1 MRRIFSIFLML
12 CTISVC
18 AAAEI
23 PCQCGREA
31 CLCFI
36 QLGDEGTA
44 VEFIQNTLVD
54 KGYLAP
60 RDDASAYD
68 EKTVAA
74 VKRFQEDNNLA
85 PTGMMDDTT
94 LTLLLWGM
102 LPEELDAAQ
111 PGSIGAPVWIPT
123 DGGTKHHR
131 EVDCAP
137 HLFTINDPR
146 LVSHR
151 NAMALGFAACGIC
164 QPTGQDTDLTH
175 YSAR

>member
-1 MRRIFSIFLML
+1 MRRIFCIFLML

-36 QLGDEGTA
+36 QLGDKGPA
-44 VEFIQNTLVD
+44 VEFIQNMLVE

-85 PTGMMDDTT
+85 PTGMMDDET

-102 LPEELDAAQ
+102 LPVALDAAQ
-111 PGSIGAPVWIPT
+111 PGSIEAPVWIPT
-123 DGGTKHHR
+123 DGGIRHHMSGM
-131 EVDCAP
+131 CC
-137 HLFTINDPR
+137 NMSDPR
-146 LVSHR
+146 LVSQR
-151 NAMALGFAACGIC
+151 NAIQMNMKDCGRC
-164 QPTGQDTDLTH
+164 HPTGYNTDLI
-175 YSAR
+175 YEFGR

>member
-23 PCQCGREA
+23 PCQCGRDA

-36 QLGDEGTA
+36 QLGDEGPA
-44 VEFIQNTLVD
+44 VEFIQNTLVE
-54 KGYLAP
+54 KGYLPP

-74 VKRFQEDNNLA
+74 VKRFQEENSLS
-85 PTGMMDDTT
+85 PTGMMDDGT

-111 PGSIGAPVWIPT
+111 PGSSTLAVWIPT
-123 DGGTKHHR
+123 DGGVRHH
-131 EVDCAP
+131 DLKTCSKM
-137 HLFTINDPR
+137 HDPR
-146 LVSHR
+146 LVSQR
-151 NAMALGFAACGIC
+151 NALAMDMLHCGRC
-164 QPTGQDTDLTH
+164 KPPGYVKT
-175 YSAR
+175 AK